1 MIKNYAWISPNNTH
15 LNMQIQTHVNTIL
28 NEKYEFFQF
37 DCKETHFSD
46 IYEAMITPSLFF
58 EGKILVLYHLDS
70 IVDEET
76 YVNQFIQILKRSSDD
91 IILCLQLDRTPDHVE
106 MKKAFDLHVDVQK
119 TNAINSQDLA
129 AWIQSDLLK
138 HGYEMDF
145 STQQLFLDRLKNQE
159 ETMYSYLDILK
170 TYKLQDKHITKE
182 DIIQMVPTPI
192 EDNIFEIVTSYLQR
206 NVKKSLLLYEDLLIK
221 QEDPISILSMISRK
235 LLEIEDVKRCLKVGL
250 DQRQIAEKLNISN
263 GKTYYLM
270 KEAKMF
276 QSKEIEKTIQDL
288 NQLDYKIKSGQ
299 IDKTLG
305 VYLFLIGEQ
314 DDRSYYR
321 HH

>member
-1 MIKNYAWISPNNTH
+1 
-15 LNMQIQTHVNTIL
+15 
-28 NEKYEFFQF
+28 
-37 DCKETHFSD
+37 
-46 IYEAMITPSLFF
+46 
-58 EGKILVLYHLDS
+58 
-70 IVDEET
+70 
-76 YVNQFIQILKRSSDD
+76 
-91 IILCLQLDRTPDHVE
+91 
-106 MKKAFDLHVDVQK
+106 
-119 TNAINSQDLA
+119 
-129 AWIQSDLLK
+129 
-138 HGYEMDF
+138 
-145 STQQLFLDRLKNQE
+145 
-159 ETMYSYLDILK
+159 
-170 TYKLQDKHITKE
+170 
-182 DIIQMVPTPI
+182 
-192 EDNIFEIVTSYLQR
+192 
-206 NVKKSLLLYEDLLIK
+206 LLLYEDLLIK

-235 LLEIEDVKRCLKVGL
+235 LLEIEDVKRCLNIGL

-314 DDRSYYR
+314 DERSYYR